1 MRPPCRELGWVDR
14 PPAPQVQS
22 PLTWAATGP
31 VGGACGLTRDI
42 ITGQR
47 ARGAGMEHQLPRA
60 GDAGAAILRAGPWK
74 EVIAGGSPSGT
85 SYPHHRPSTLSLPCP
100 PPVHS
105 RVSRVLGGPPGSMAQ
120 VRPPFW
126 GGWHSRWRAVTPP
139 HGSEH
144 GDQRDQEV
152 HAPSSVGGEG
162 QPAGWGAAVRLG
174 GPAPS
179 SSSPLLSASP
189 ARHAGLLES
198 RHSPHLGRRLRSRPE
213 SGAPGRGSAAALGGL
228 GASSGDSGPA
238 PRAHMSGCTAP
249 RDSRAPRPHSPAPL
263 GRALPSLPAHSRAA
277 RRTPGVRTVGSE

>member
-1 MRPPCRELGWVDR
+1 
-14 PPAPQVQS
+14 
-22 PLTWAATGP
+22 
-31 VGGACGLTRDI
+31 
-42 ITGQR
+42 
-47 ARGAGMEHQLPRA
+47 MEHPLPRA
-60 GDAGAAILRAGPWK
+60 GDVGAAVLRAGPWE

-85 SYPHHRPSTLSLPCP
+85 SSPDHRPSTLPPPCP

-105 RVSRVLGGPPGSMAQ
+105 RVSQVLGGPPGSMAQ

-162 QPAGWGAAVRLG
+162 RPVGWGGGCEAGG

-179 SSSPLLSASP
+179 SSSPLLSTGP
-189 ARHAGLLES
+189 ARHNGLLAP
-198 RHSPHLGRRLRSRPE
+198 RCPPHLGRRPQSRPE
-213 SGAPGRGSAAALGGL
+213 SGALGRGSAAAPAGS

-238 PRAHMSGCTAP
+238 PQARTSGCTIP
-249 RDSRAPRPHSPAPL
+249 RGSRAPRPHSPAPL
-263 GRALPSLPAHSRAA
+263 GRALPSRPAHSRAA
-277 RRTPGVRTVGSE
+277 RRTPGVRTAGSGRLVL